1 MSGQRL
7 LRDARTWLLL
17 ALLVGGSGLL
27 CGLFGMLLVGM
38 GVSGSGCGRQCMNNV
53 MLFTRIGML
62 LLGLGMAAALTA
74 LVLLWSLQRHSL
86 RLWLRLLL
94 SLLALL
100 MLLVGGASFSLLV
113 SL

>member
-1 MSGQRL
+1 MGGRRL

-38 GVSGSGCGRQCMNNV
+38 GVSGSGCGRQCIDNV
-53 MLFTRIGML
+53 MLFSRIGML